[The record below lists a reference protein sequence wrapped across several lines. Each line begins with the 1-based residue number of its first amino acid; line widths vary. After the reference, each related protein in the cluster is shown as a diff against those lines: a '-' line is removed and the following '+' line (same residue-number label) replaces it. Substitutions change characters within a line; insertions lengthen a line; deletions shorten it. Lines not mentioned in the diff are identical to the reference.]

1 MAHSYY
7 ATYHAIKGK
16 TLVGGVKQGK
26 TSRFGNRQDAE
37 LRLRTI
43 IGLNNHGCKGEVR
56 ESDRHPEIF
65 THCGDIAQSIGGKCF
80 RCGKVLTMEDAC
92 AACDN
97 FEIGEKVLIE
107 PKLKETGIVVYIM
120 PEREQVIVD
129 VNGTNITL
137 DCSNVYS
144 QKD

>member
-43 IGLNNHGCKGEVR
+43 IGLNNHGCKGEQPHVFPSSKVR
-56 ESDRHPEIF
+56 
-65 THCGDIAQSIGGKCF
+65 
-80 RCGKVLTMEDAC
+80 
-92 AACDN
+92 
-97 FEIGEKVLIE
+97 
-107 PKLKETGIVVYIM
+107 LKPNPQGAVS
-120 PEREQVIVD
+120 
-129 VNGTNITL
+129 L
-137 DCSNVYS
+137 SLA
-144 QKD
+144 